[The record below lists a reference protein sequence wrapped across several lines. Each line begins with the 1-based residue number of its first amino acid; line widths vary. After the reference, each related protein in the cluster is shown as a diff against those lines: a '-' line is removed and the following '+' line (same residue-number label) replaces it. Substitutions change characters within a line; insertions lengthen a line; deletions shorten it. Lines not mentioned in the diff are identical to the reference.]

1 MIAKNLSNLS
11 KMPQVVVSTSPD
23 KASNHRQ
30 KSLTDYMATLRPT
43 RNALKT
49 SKSYLKRKKKPKR
62 WPKS

>member
-1 MIAKNLSNLS
+1 MIAKNLTNLS
-11 KMPQVVVSTSPD
+11 KMPPVVVSTSPD
-23 KASNHRQ
+23 KASNHRL

-49 SKSYLKRKKKPKR
+49 NRSSLKRKKKPKR